1 MKCEKTI
8 LNAEINETIEFIDWG
23 MKMSETVIARRDGI
37 TVTANAS
44 GRLRAWTAGIGAME
58 SVPISTGWIFGDETS
73 PEQAIDR
80 VIESER
86 GWAGLAAGAAE
97 ADKYS

>member
-1 MKCEKTI
+1 MKREKTI

-44 GRLRAWTAGIGAME
+44 
-58 SVPISTGWIFGDETS
+58 
-73 PEQAIDR
+73 
-80 VIESER
+80 
-86 GWAGLAAGAAE
+86 
-97 ADKYS
+97 